1 MSYTD
6 TIILCGLLLS
16 CCIFFTIIPAHAFT
30 ANSLDI
36 TVSENGDAIATFRFT
51 LEGFIENAIPQSM
64 LEEELTKGLTTSSD
78 PPVLQSMD
86 RSSAVLLMKKFA
98 DTSDVPTGKEYRTAT
113 MDFKKAEIA
122 LQNSGLGNAVT
133 ADFSPATVS
142 LTFPD
147 TYKRQFSNVDVL
159 PAVFHTIEDPVK
171 VAQVRAQAEA
181 AALDQAQVPPGATS
195 TPAIFTLS
203 AAKGSINVT
212 SSPQNVTVSIDS
224 QYIGEAPALF
234 QDIPAGTHV
243 MEFTKDGYSPVS
255 KNVLVNAG
263 KTTNIIVVLTYIPGA
278 VTAEEPSSFPWLPVL
293 LVITGLIV
301 IGIGGYYSW
310 CEKKRKDNGVN
321 AIRNR
326 NAGAADSRKPITEK
340 IVISQPKIK
349 DEDSLKGSA
358 GIAASKPVTDK
369 MALDHLKIT
378 TDDVLNGNSGVVD
391 TEKTLTETI
400 VIDLPKITA
409 DNGRNGSAGV
419 AETGKMVKEKT
430 LRKKQKNKADDIR
443 KEGAGTADTGKPDTG
458 KPDTGNTTV
467 KHQEPGD
474 DDTGDECR

>member
-1 MSYTD
+1 MIYSMSYTD
-6 TIILCGLLLS
+6 TIILCGLLLAS
-16 CCIFFTIIPAHAFT
+16 CSFFTIIPAHAFT

-36 TVSENGDAIATFRFT
+36 TVVENGDAIATFRFT

-86 RSSAVLLMKKFA
+86 RSSAVLLLKKFA

-122 LQNSGLGNAVT
+122 LQNSGLGDAVT

-147 TYKRQFSNVDVL
+147 AYKRQFSNVDVL

-181 AALDQAQVPPGATS
+181 AAQAQALPGATTPS
-195 TPAIFTLS
+195 TITS
-203 AAKGSINVT
+203 TAAKGSVNVT
-212 SSPQNVTVSIDS
+212 SSPQNVKVSMDS

-243 MEFTKDGYSPVS
+243 MEFTKDGYSPVR

-263 KTTNIIVVLTYIPGA
+263 KTTNIMVALTYIPGA
-278 VTAEEPSSFPWLPVL
+278 VTPEEPSSFPWLPVL

-310 CEKKRKDNGVN
+310 CEKTRKDNGVN

-326 NAGAADSRKPITEK
+326 NAGTADSRKPITEK
-340 IVISQPKIK
+340 IVISQPTIK
-349 DEDSLKGSA
+349 DEDSLKGST
-358 GIAASKPVTDK
+358 GIAATKPVADK

-378 TDDVLNGNSGVVD
+378 TDDVLNGSAGVVD
-391 TEKTLTETI
+391 HEKTVTETI
-400 VIDLPKITA
+400 VIDLPKITTE
-409 DNGRNGSAGV
+409 NSRNGSTGV
-419 AETGKMVKEKT
+419 AETRKIVTEKT
-430 LRKKQKNKADDIR
+430 VRKKQKNKADDIR
-443 KEGAGTADTGKPDTG
+443 KEGAGTADTK

-467 KHQEPGD
+467 KHQESGD

>member
-6 TIILCGLLLS
+6 TILLCGLLLA
-16 CCIFFTIIPAHAFT
+16 CCSLFTVIPAHAFT

-64 LEEELTKGLTTSSD
+64 LEEELTKGLTTSTD

-147 TYKRQFSNVDVL
+147 AYKRQFSNVDVL

-181 AALDQAQVPPGATS
+181 AALAQASLGATTPSIITS
-195 TPAIFTLS
+195 T
-203 AAKGSINVT
+203 AAKGAVNVT
-212 SSPQNVTVSIDS
+212 SSPQNVKVSIDS

-243 MEFTKDGYSPVS
+243 MEFTKEGYSPVS

-263 KTTNIIVVLTYIPGA
+263 KTTNIMVALSSIPAA
-278 VTAEEPSSFPWLPVL
+278 VIPEEPSSFPWLPVL

-310 CEKKRKDNGVN
+310 CEKTRKDNGLN
-321 AIRNR
+321 GIRNR
-326 NAGAADSRKPITEK
+326 NAGTADSRKPVTEK
-340 IVISQPKIK
+340 IVIDLPKIM
-349 DEDSLKGSA
+349 DEGSLKGST
-358 GIAASKPVTDK
+358 GIAATKPVTDK
-369 MALDHLKIT
+369 MALGHLKIT
-378 TDDVLNGNSGVVD
+378 TDDVLNGSAGVVD
-391 TEKTLTETI
+391 TEKTVTETI
-400 VIDLPKITA
+400 VIDLPEIKA
-409 DNGRNGSAGV
+409 DNSRNGSAAV
-419 AETGKMVKEKT
+419 AETGKMVTEKT
-430 LRKKQKNKADDIR
+430 VRKKQKNKADDIR

-458 KPDTGNTTV
+458 NTTV
-467 KHQEPGD
+467 KHQESGD

>member
-1 MSYTD
+1 MIYPMSYTHN
-6 TIILCGLLLS
+6 IILCGLLLA
-16 CCIFFTIIPAHAFT
+16 CCSFFTVIPAHAFT

-122 LQNSGLGNAVT
+122 LQNSGLGDAVT
-133 ADFSPATVS
+133 ADFSPATIS

-147 TYKRQFSNVDVL
+147 AYKRQFSNVDVL
-159 PAVFHTIEDPVK
+159 PAVFHTVEDPVK
-171 VAQVRAQAEA
+171 VAQVQAEA
-181 AALDQAQVPPGATS
+181 AALAQAQAQTSPGSTTAPSIITS
-195 TPAIFTLS
+195 S

-212 SSPQNVTVSIDS
+212 SSPEIVKVFIDS

-243 MEFTKDGYSPVS
+243 MEFTKEGYSPVS

-263 KTTNIIVVLTYIPGA
+263 KTTNIMVVLTYNPGA
-278 VTAEEPSSFPWLPVL
+278 APAEEPSSSFPGLPVL

-301 IGIGGYYSW
+301 LGVGGYYYWS
-310 CEKKRKDNGVN
+310 EKTRKDKDVREIRKGNAAVTEIRKPDPVIITDGSATLTEKRKPDMV
-321 AIRNR
+321 IIKE
-326 NAGAADSRKPITEK
+326 DSTTSDETRKPDR
-340 IVISQPKIK
+340 VIIK
-349 DEDSLKGSA
+349 DKAPD
-358 GIAASKPVTDK
+358 
-369 MALDHLKIT
+369 
-378 TDDVLNGNSGVVD
+378 NGNS
-391 TEKTLTETI
+391 TI
-400 VIDLPKITA
+400 P
-409 DNGRNGSAGV
+409 
-419 AETGKMVKEKT
+419 
-430 LRKKQKNKADDIR
+430 QKGQND
-443 KEGAGTADTGKPDTG
+443 E
-458 KPDTGNTTV
+458 
-467 KHQEPGD
+467 
-474 DDTGDECR
+474 DTGDECR

>member
-1 MSYTD
+1 MILPMSYTN
-6 TIILCGLLLS
+6 TIIFCGLLLV
-16 CCIFFTIIPAHAFT
+16 CCSFFTVIPAHAFT

-98 DTSDVPTGKEYRTAT
+98 DISDVPTGKEYRTAT

-122 LQNSGLGNAVT
+122 LQNSGLGDAVT

-147 TYKRQFSNVDVL
+147 AYKRQFSNVDVL
-159 PAVFHTIEDPVK
+159 PAVFHTVEDPVK
-171 VAQVRAQAEA
+171 VAQVHAQAEA
-181 AALDQAQVPPGATS
+181 AALAQAQVSPGATS
-195 TPAIFTLS
+195 TPTILTSS

-212 SSPQNVTVSIDS
+212 SSPQNVKVSIDS

-243 MEFTKDGYSPVS
+243 MEFTKEGYSPVS

-263 KTTNIIVVLTYIPGA
+263 KTTNIMVVLSSIPGA
-278 VTAEEPSSFPWLPVL
+278 VTPEEPSSFPWLPVL

-310 CEKKRKDNGVN
+310 CEKTRKDNGVN

-326 NAGAADSRKPITEK
+326 NAGAADSRKPVTEK
-340 IVISQPKIK
+340 IVINQPKIK

-358 GIAASKPVTDK
+358 GIAATKPVTDK
-369 MALDHLKIT
+369 KALDHLKIT
-378 TDDVLNGNSGVVD
+378 TDDVLNGSAGVVD
-391 TEKTLTETI
+391 TEKTVTETI

-409 DNGRNGSAGV
+409 DNSRNGSVGV

-430 LRKKQKNKADDIR
+430 VRKKQKNKADDIR

-458 KPDTGNTTV
+458 NTTV
-467 KHQEPGD
+467 KHQESGD

>member
-1 MSYTD
+1 MSYTN
-6 TIILCGLLLS
+6 TIILCGLLLV
-16 CCIFFTIIPAHAFT
+16 CCSFFTVIPAHAFT

-122 LQNSGLGNAVT
+122 LQNSGLGDAVT

-147 TYKRQFSNVDVL
+147 AYKRQFSNVDVL
-159 PAVFHTIEDPVK
+159 PAVFHTVEDPVK
-171 VAQVRAQAEA
+171 VAQVHAQAEA
-181 AALDQAQVPPGATS
+181 AALAQAQAQASPGVTTTPVILTS
-195 TPAIFTLS
+195 S
-203 AAKGSINVT
+203 AGKGAINVT
-212 SSPQNVTVSIDS
+212 SSPQNVKVSIDS

-243 MEFTKDGYSPVS
+243 MAFTKEGYSPVS

-263 KTTNIIVVLTYIPGA
+263 KTTNIMVVLTYLPGA
-278 VTAEEPSSFPWLPVL
+278 ATAQEPSSFPWLPVL
-293 LVITGLIV
+293 LVITGLVV

-310 CEKKRKDNGVN
+310 YEKTRKDNGGN
-321 AIRNR
+321 GIRKR
-326 NAGAADSRKPITEK
+326 NAGTADSRKPVTEK
-340 IVISQPKIK
+340 NAINQPKIK
-349 DEDSLKGSA
+349 DEESLKGST
-358 GIAASKPVTDK
+358 GIAAIKPLTDK
-369 MALDHLKIT
+369 IALDHLKIT
-378 TDDVLNGNSGVVD
+378 TDDVLNGSAGVVD
-391 TEKTLTETI
+391 TEKTVTETI
-400 VIDLPKITA
+400 VIDLPKIKA
-409 DNGRNGSAGV
+409 DNSRNGSDGV
-419 AETGKMVKEKT
+419 AETGKMVTEKT
-430 LRKKQKNKADDIR
+430 VRKKQKNKADDIR
-443 KEGAGTADTGKPDTG
+443 KVGAGTADTG

-467 KHQEPGD
+467 KHQESGD
-474 DDTGDECR
+474 EDTGDECR

>member
-1 MSYTD
+1 
-6 TIILCGLLLS
+6 LLLA
-16 CCIFFTIIPAHAFT
+16 CCSFFTVIPAHAFT

-122 LQNSGLGNAVT
+122 LQNSALGDAVT
-133 ADFSPATVS
+133 ADFSPATIS

-147 TYKRQFSNVDVL
+147 AYKRQFSNVDVL

-181 AALDQAQVPPGATS
+181 AALAQAQVSPGTTS
-195 TPAIFTLS
+195 TPTILTSS

-212 SSPQNVTVSIDS
+212 SSPEIVKVSIDS

-243 MEFTKDGYSPVS
+243 MEFTKEGYSPVS

-263 KTTNIIVVLTYIPGA
+263 KTTNIMVVLTYIPGA
-278 VTAEEPSSFPWLPVL
+278 APAEEPSSSFPGLPVI
-293 LVITGLIV
+293 LVITGLVV
-301 IGIGGYYSW
+301 IGIGGYFYWS
-310 CEKKRKDNGVN
+310 EKTGKDKGVRD
-321 AIRNR
+321 IRN
-326 NAGAADSRKPITEK
+326 
-340 IVISQPKIK
+340 
-349 DEDSLKGSA
+349 
-358 GIAASKPVTDK
+358 
-369 MALDHLKIT
+369 
-378 TDDVLNGNSGVVD
+378 
-391 TEKTLTETI
+391 
-400 VIDLPKITA
+400 
-409 DNGRNGSAGV
+409 
-419 AETGKMVKEKT
+419 
-430 LRKKQKNKADDIR
+430 
-443 KEGAGTADTGKPDTG
+443 
-458 KPDTGNTTV
+458 GNTTV
-467 KHQEPGD
+467 PETRKPDPKIIINGSATLPERQKPDTIIITDGSSASVETRKPEIEIIEDKAPDNGNVTIPREGQND

>member
-1 MSYTD
+1 MSYTN
-6 TIILCGLLLS
+6 TIILCGLLLA
-16 CCIFFTIIPAHAFT
+16 CCSFFTVIPAHAFT

-122 LQNSGLGNAVT
+122 LQNSGLGDAVT
-133 ADFSPATVS
+133 ADFSPATIS

-159 PAVFHTIEDPVK
+159 PAVFHTVEDPVK
-171 VAQVRAQAEA
+171 VAQVQLRLRRQRW
-181 AALDQAQVPPGATS
+181 LRHRHHRVPQQH
-195 TPAIFTLS
+195 LS
-203 AAKGSINVT
+203 FLPHLLRKASINVT
-212 SSPQNVTVSIDS
+212 SSPQNVKVSIDS

-243 MEFTKDGYSPVS
+243 MAFTKEGYSPVS

-263 KTTNIIVVLTYIPGA
+263 KTTNIMVVLTYLPGA
-278 VTAEEPSSFPWLPVL
+278 ATAQEPSSFPWLPVL
-293 LVITGLIV
+293 LVITGLVV

-310 CEKKRKDNGVN
+310 YEKTRKDNGGN
-321 AIRNR
+321 GIRNR
-326 NAGAADSRKPITEK
+326 NAGTADSRKPVTEK
-340 IVISQPKIK
+340 NAINQPKIK
-349 DEDSLKGSA
+349 DEESLKGST
-358 GIAASKPVTDK
+358 GIAAIKPVTDK
-369 MALDHLKIT
+369 IALDHLKIT
-378 TDDVLNGNSGVVD
+378 TDDVLNGSAGVVD
-391 TEKTLTETI
+391 TEKTVTETI
-400 VIDLPKITA
+400 VIDLPKIKA
-409 DNGRNGSAGV
+409 DNSRNGSDGV
-419 AETGKMVKEKT
+419 AETGKMDTEKT
-430 LRKKQKNKADDIR
+430 VRKKQKNKADDIR
-443 KEGAGTADTGKPDTG
+443 NVGAGTADTG

-467 KHQEPGD
+467 KHQESGD